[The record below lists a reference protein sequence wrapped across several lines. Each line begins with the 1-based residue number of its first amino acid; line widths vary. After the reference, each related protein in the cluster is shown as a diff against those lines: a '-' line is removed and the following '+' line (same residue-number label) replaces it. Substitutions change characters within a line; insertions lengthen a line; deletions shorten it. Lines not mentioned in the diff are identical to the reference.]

1 MELFDREMATVKYD
15 TILYSRVSSVHHW
28 LFMFSTDEVVAQ
40 SSLDKTVQS
49 LLSSPLMTKHSE
61 LPQR

>member
-15 TILYSRVSSVHHW
+15 ILYSRVSSVHHW